1 MASVMDPIAE
11 EITVATWE
19 SSLLTTPLPSTPG
32 TSPMTASREGSIAVS
47 SDTALDQPSCVVT
60 LKIPGRLA
68 ARRAQMAIKR
78 TFEDL
83 DSSGIENPTKRTRRD
98 VAAEGETG
106 ESSHTEEAGS
116 SQSTLDIDYAEDS
129 QEPPML
135 TILGS
140 MAGANKKAA
149 GSSQI
154 KAIKA
159 APSTTPPAGKP
170 LVWANGRGA
179 LCEALPYF
187 KAHKGSLHSANV
199 VAQGFLIDQEAD
211 DIDVFGAQVII
222 SSV

>member
-1 MASVMDPIAE
+1 MDHIAE
-11 EITVATWE
+11 EIAVASWE
-19 SSLLTTPLPSTPG
+19 SSPLTTPPASTPG
-32 TSPMTASREGSIAVS
+32 TSPMRASREGSIAVS
-47 SDTALDQPSCVVT
+47 SDTALDQPSCIVT

-83 DSSGIENPTKRTRRD
+83 DSGVIENPTKRIRRD
-98 VAAEGETG
+98 VAAVGETG
-106 ESSHTEEAGS
+106 QSPHMEEAGS
-116 SQSTLDIDYAEDS
+116 SQSTVDNDYAEDS
-129 QEPPML
+129 QEQPML

-154 KAIKA
+154 KAIRA
-159 APSTTPPAGKP
+159 APNTTRPAGRP

-187 KAHKGSLHSANV
+187 KAYKGSLHSANV